1 MFLHDWKESGI
12 EGMRDDFGIT
22 DEDLKGVEV
31 LLATYTYEDYSGD
44 AFVLFLRDGKLYE
57 VNGSHCS
64 CYGLSE
70 SDYSGDTTTQW
81 QPEETTVA
89 ALWMRMA
96 KGHLA
101 DSDYDGGG
109 FAKELSEV
117 LLELEK
123 KGFK

>member
-1 MFLHDWKESGI
+1 MFLHDWKETGLD
-12 EGMRDDFGIT
+12 GMRDDFGIS
-22 DEDLKGVEV
+22 DEDLAGVEV

-70 SDYSGDTTTQW
+70 SNYSGDTTTQW

-96 KGHLA
+96 KGHLGKE
-101 DSDYDGGG
+101 DEGGG
-109 FAKELSEV
+109 FAKELNGV
-117 LLELEK
+117 LLDLEK